1 MKIQVEHYTKRLKGV
16 TVLEDVNVE
25 LCGGHIYGL
34 RGKNGSGKTM
44 FMRAVSGLMNA
55 SEGRVLIDGKELGK
69 DISFPQSIG
78 VLIGESGIFV
88 ELYRISKFK
97 NACCNTG
104 EDR

>member
-55 SEGRVLIDGKELGK
+55 SEGRVLERNWEKTFHFHRL
-69 DISFPQSIG
+69 SAS
-78 VLIGESGIFV
+78 
-88 ELYRISKFK
+88 
-97 NACCNTG
+97 
-104 EDR
+104 